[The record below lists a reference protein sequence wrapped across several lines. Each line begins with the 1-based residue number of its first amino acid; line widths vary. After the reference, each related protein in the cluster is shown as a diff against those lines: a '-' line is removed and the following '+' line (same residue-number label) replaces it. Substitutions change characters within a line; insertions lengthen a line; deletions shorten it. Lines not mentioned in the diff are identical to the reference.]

1 MTDIIKSRTDVRIP
15 ITLTIYNNMIFIHIE
30 GMKSRRTSLKLKQ
43 PSASRRTRWMTSLCP

>member
-30 GMKSRRTSLKLKQ
+30 GMKSQLEWKYRGAL
-43 PSASRRTRWMTSLCP
+43 P

>member
-30 GMKSRRTSLKLKQ
+30 GLEGKYRGAL
-43 PSASRRTRWMTSLCP
+43 P

>member
-30 GMKSRRTSLKLKQ
+30 GMKSQLH
-43 PSASRRTRWMTSLCP
+43 PF